1 MQHWFALY
9 TKPKMEYKV
18 SEILTSR
25 GIETYLPAM
34 YLSRED
40 RRKAAPPPFFPRYL
54 FARLN
59 PTSPDFIATRW
70 TPGLIKMVGFG
81 SKMATVPD
89 EVIALLKERLAEL
102 EKTGYH
108 EEKFKH
114 GERVRIKTGPLRDLE
129 AIFDRSLSA
138 SGRVRVLLNIL
149 GRLTVCEVELDWLE
163 KVG

>member
-1 MQHWFALY
+1 MQHWFTLY

-18 SEILTSR
+18 SEILTGR

-40 RRKAAPPPFFPRYL
+40 RRKAVPPPFLPRYL

-59 PTSPDFIATRW
+59 PTSPDFISTRW

-81 SKMATVPD
+81 GKVAIVPD
-89 EVIALLKERLAEL
+89 EVITLLKKRLTEL
-102 EKTGYH
+102 ERVGYH

-114 GERVRIKTGPLRDLE
+114 GERVRIKAGPLRDWE

-138 SGRVRVLLNIL
+138 SGRVRVLLNFL
-149 GRLTVCEVELDWLE
+149 GRLTVCKVELDWLE